1 MKGLMRYLSPF
12 APDQSGASAVLF
24 ELGGMIIIC
33 DAGGCAGNVCGF
45 DEPRW
50 FTKKSAIYSAG
61 LRDMDAI
68 LGRDDRL
75 IGKIEKAILTTDAE
89 FIALIGTPVPAVI
102 GTDLRG
108 LAKIIERKFEIP
120 SISMETKGMV
130 TYEEGEEK
138 AYEALLELSKNP
150 LFIERM
156 KKRGKNLDARHYDV
170 GIFGATPLELPAPDS
185 AKKLRERIYEKY
197 GLTSVTYGMDS
208 DIYDILTMGKT
219 DINLAVS
226 PAGLAM
232 ARKLC
237 NESGARLKTGFV
249 YGEDLLHCFQN
260 DAMRQGLKSGSENLR
275 EKVINEVIG
284 SKDVTGSKN
293 AVPGTRA
300 LILHQQFF
308 ANEIRNM
315 LRNSM
320 TVEKPETLKEVK
332 KTKDNRDV
340 QEYGAGCCRTHAH
353 DDICQYINVA
363 SFFKMV
369 PEYMEEGDIYLKGE
383 KEFCNLVEKGGY
395 DVILGDPLFKRAL
408 PRFRGQFLALPHY
421 AVSGGI
427 YARDSEEEYLSALG
441 EVCP

>member
-120 SISMETKGMV
+120 SIAMETKGMV

-260 DAMRQGLKSGSENLR
+260 DAMRQGLKSESENLR
-275 EKVINEVIG
+275 QKDINEVIG

-293 AVPGTRA
+293 NVSGTRA

-308 ANEIRNM
+308 ANEMRNM
-315 LRNSM
+315 LGNM
-320 TVEKPETLKEVK
+320 W
-332 KTKDNRDV
+332 
-340 QEYGAGCCRTHAH
+340 QE
-353 DDICQYINVA
+353 INVA

>member
-1 MKGLMRYLSPF
+1 MKGFMRYLSPF

-120 SISMETKGMV
+120 SIAMETKGMV

-185 AKKLRERIYEKY
+185 AEKLRERIYEKY
-197 GLTSVTYGMDS
+197 GLTSVTYGMDG

-226 PAGLAM
+226 PAGVAM
-232 ARKLC
+232 AGKLC

-249 YGEDLLHCFQN
+249 YGEDLLHYLQN
-260 DAMRQGLKSGSENLR
+260 DAMRQGLKSESENLR
-275 EKVINEVIG
+275 QKDINEVIG

-293 AVPGTRA
+293 NVSGTRA

-308 ANEIRNM
+308 ANEMRNM
-315 LRNSM
+315 LGNM
-320 TVEKPETLKEVK
+320 W
-332 KTKDNRDV
+332 
-340 QEYGAGCCRTHAH
+340 QE
-353 DDICQYINVA
+353 INVA

-383 KEFCNLVEKGGY
+383 KELCDLVEKGGY

-408 PRFRGQFLALPHY
+408 PRFRGQFLSLPHY

-427 YARDSEEEYLSALG
+427 YARDSEEEYLSVLG